1 MNPTIILAILLA
13 LSVAANGVLA
23 KLYVGAREDLAAE
36 KQAFASFKDQV
47 KVIGEKA
54 EREAAATKMADKLA
68 KDTADAENAAAVARL
83 NTAVAKLRRERDSAR
98 GSIVPAAPAGS
109 KCPDEQACFDRA
121 SLESALRELAA
132 GVRGL
137 ADEGAA
143 LEADLNT
150 ARKWAQR

>member
-109 KCPDEQACFDRA
+109 KCPDEQACFDRPG
-121 SLESALRELAA
+121 LESALRELAA